1 MLALCYYKGL
11 GTIRDRSKA
20 ITWWTKAA
28 NNYNITAMQTL
39 ACLFFDDADKEIAN
53 YWFSKAYDF
62 QKKYSLTISEVITKY
77 EFLETLTIE
86 QFKEKHKNSK
96 LIMVVNDNRLILKCG
111 TGMIFFIDGKIPE
124 CPMISLIHM
133 KNDNKG
139 IYNSLWIIHEE
150 GYCAAP
156 VIADF

>member
-1 MLALCYYKGL
+1 
-11 GTIRDRSKA
+11 
-20 ITWWTKAA
+20 
-28 NNYNITAMQTL
+28 
-39 ACLFFDDADKEIAN
+39 
-53 YWFSKAYDF
+53 
-62 QKKYSLTISEVITKY
+62 
-77 EFLETLTIE
+77 
-86 QFKEKHKNSK
+86 
-96 LIMVVNDNRLILKCG
+96 
-111 TGMIFFIDGKIPE
+111 MIFFIDGKIPE